1 MREDLVPR
9 LQQTYDTL
17 HATRTVSLEAEAIV
31 SALIEELE
39 EVNDAVDS
47 ARHPATFQ
55 QPEGDDPEAML
66 EAQIVE
72 LLKGL
77 LGTSHRAH
85 SVYSLVDT
93 RSNRFRDRQA
103 HSPPQSV

>member
-17 HATRTVSLEAEAIV
+17 HATRTVSLETEAIV

-39 EVNDAVDS
+39 DVNDAVDN
-47 ARHPATFQ
+47 ARYPATFQ
-55 QPEGDDPEAML
+55 QHKVDDPEAML
-66 EAQIVE
+66 ETQIVE

-93 RSNRFRDRQA
+93 RSNRFGDRQA
-103 HSPPQSV
+103 HSPP